1 MDTILNLRM
10 EIRLEEVIQTTD
22 HPIELFYSALNNPA
36 TRRNYTNMLK
46 KTMCEYLKPII
57 KVDATL
63 VQHILYESG
72 PKNGIKNL
80 KALQSLRNH
89 IK

>member
-1 MDTILNLRM
+1 M
-10 EIRLEEVIQTTD
+10 EIRSEEVIQTTD

-46 KTMCEYLKPII
+46 KIMCEYLKPII

-63 VQHILYESG
+63 VQQEQKKKKGFFRVIFFLQTNKVQALFQMYFSSIL
-72 PKNGIKNL
+72 
-80 KALQSLRNH
+80 
-89 IK
+89 